1 MSRWVYLLVGSLFL
15 ISGVSV
21 AVVNAFSLQKE
32 QSVAEEINEEIQ
44 IHTME
49 EIPEKYVIPDERY
62 PYEPSQGEEIGPETI
77 VYQSRPKV
85 GDRFGSLVIPS
96 LKLKLPLIEGT
107 DDAEL
112 AKGVGH
118 YRTSV
123 LPGEPDNS
131 VLAGH
136 RETAFKRAGELKKG
150 DLIRV
155 DTHEGEFTYSVS
167 KTWIVDEDDR
177 TVIVSTEEP
186 VIRLVTC
193 YPFDMVGSA
202 PERYIIEAELIDSKK
217 K

>member
-1 MSRWVYLLVGSLFL
+1 MSRWFFIAVGGALFL
-15 ISGVSV
+15 SGISV
-21 AVVNAFSLQKE
+21 AAVNAFSLQQEK
-32 QSVAEEINEEIQ
+32 SVAEETSEQ
-44 IHTME
+44 IRIETLK
-49 EIPEKYVIPDERY
+49 EIPERYVIPDERY
-62 PYEPSQGEEIGPETI
+62 KEKEEKRPETI
-77 VYQSRPKV
+77 IYRSRPKV
-85 GDRFGSLVIPS
+85 GDHFGSLVIPR

-107 DDAEL
+107 GDKEL
-112 AKGVGH
+112 ARGVGH

-155 DTHEGEFTYSVS
+155 ETHEGEFTYSVR

-186 VIRLVTC
+186 IIRLVTC

-202 PERYIIEAELIDSKK
+202 PERYIIEAELIDSKRK
-217 K
+217 

>member
-1 MSRWVYLLVGSLFL
+1 MSRWIYLVVGGALL
-15 ISGVSV
+15 ISGISV
-21 AVVNAFSLQKE
+21 TAMNALSLQKE
-32 QSVAEEINEEIQ
+32 KSVAEETSEQ
-44 IHTME
+44 IRIETLE
-49 EIPEKYVIPDERY
+49 EIPEQYVLPDERY
-62 PYEPSQGEEIGPETI
+62 PSDSVEKGPETI
-77 VYQSRPKV
+77 VYESRPKV
-85 GDRFGSLVIPS
+85 GDQFGSLVIPS
-96 LKLKLPLIEGT
+96 LKLKIPLIEGT
-107 DDAEL
+107 GDKEL

-155 DTHEGEFTYSVS
+155 DTHEGKFTYSVS

-177 TVIVSTEEP
+177 TVIVSTEKP

-217 K
+217 